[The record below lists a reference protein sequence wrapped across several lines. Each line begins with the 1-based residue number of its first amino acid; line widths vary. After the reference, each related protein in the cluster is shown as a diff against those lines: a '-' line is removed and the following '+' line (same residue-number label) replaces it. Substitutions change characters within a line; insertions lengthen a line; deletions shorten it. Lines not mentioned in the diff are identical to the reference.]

1 MRTNK
6 DIIFES
12 NGAKLAGTLAHPGQG
27 TAPAALILA
36 GSGPIDRNGNA
47 KQLALGVSQDL
58 AEMLAA
64 HGWASVRF
72 DKRGIGESG
81 GDYLSTGFFDELAD
95 AESALHWL
103 RAREDVGPIVV
114 IGHSVGA
121 IYAAELASRLPDL
134 GGIVMLATST
144 KTGRETLEWQ
154 GHNLEQIIP
163 APARILMKLLRTS
176 VAKQQ
181 AKNLAKLEAT
191 SGDVARVQL
200 VKINAK
206 WMREFMAHDPKMSL
220 DSVKV
225 PVLAITGDK
234 DIQVD
239 WRDLEHIS
247 QAVPDAEVH
256 VLNDLDHILRHE
268 PADISNPRK
277 YKKQLEKPVDDR
289 VTTLLLDFL
298 SAIAA

>member
-1 MRTNK
+1 MRTNE

-12 NGAKLAGTLAHPGQG
+12 NGAELAGTLVHPGQG